1 MVGDDAANKAVGTY
15 LQSLLNQLGWKAS
28 IKVLANN
35 IQFTYIQNTKNHV
48 QISLSQWYQDY
59 PAASDFLNVL
69 FGCASF
75 RPGSDTSINIAGF
88 CDKSIQALMDKAE
101 ALGAT
106 DSTAADKLWA
116 QVDKKVTDASAAAV
130 LFAPK
135 NTDFVSKR
143 VGNFIFSA
151 QYYMLLDQAWVQ

>member
-1 MVGDDAANKAVGTY
+1 MRAAVSLAARVVAGIGT
-15 LQSLLNQLGWKAS
+15 SHARARWAGS
-28 IKVLANN
+28 IRPRWAA
-35 IQFTYIQNTKNHV
+35 
-48 QISLSQWYQDY
+48 QIGYSQWFQDY

-88 CDKSIQALMDKAE
+88 CNKPIQAQMDKAE

-106 DSTAADKLWA
+106 DTTGANAQWAKIDK
-116 QVDKKVTDASAAAV
+116 QVTDQSPAAV

-143 VGNFIFSA
+143 VGNFTFSD